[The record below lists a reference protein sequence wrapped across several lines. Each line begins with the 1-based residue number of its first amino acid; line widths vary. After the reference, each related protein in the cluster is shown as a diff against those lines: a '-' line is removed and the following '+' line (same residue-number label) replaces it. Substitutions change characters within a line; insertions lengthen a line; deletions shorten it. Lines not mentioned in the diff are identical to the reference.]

1 MQQQR
6 QQLLAGRRQQQQQQ
20 LQQQQSGVVAA
31 MKPPGAQDDFLWN
44 TNENRPPFGFAT
56 NAEVWNGR
64 VAMMSF
70 VFLFIQELFFGPI
83 LKPHDGIG
91 GILNTGFTVA
101 FVLSLAAVTAAIW
114 TNQDNDKFGEVNLT
128 NVEEYL

>member
-1 MQQQR
+1 MQWGQQGAR
-6 QQLLAGRRQQQQQQ
+6 QQFQFQFQQQQQSTA
-20 LQQQQSGVVAA
+20 LA
-31 MKPPGAQDDFLWN
+31 MKPPGAQDDFMWN

-70 VFLFIQELFFGPI
+70 VYLFIQELIFGPV
-83 LKPHDGIG
+83 LKAHEGIG
-91 GILNTGFTVA
+91 GILNTVVSLG

-114 TNQDNDKFGEVNLT
+114 TNQDNDNFAKVNLD
-128 NVEEYL
+128 NLDEYL